1 MLHTRENVWYA
12 EVARYFCAGLTV
24 SCNTRGVLQETAR
37 LRRNRERI
45 FCNMPRVLGITL
57 EHHAMMGRGG
67 LGSPVMSSIPDTV
80 ALDGVDGSQPSSPA
94 GTSRE
99 RRCLALFP
107 CKPDGSFNSRIN
119 SKEEER
125 GRALRPGSSQLKS
138 L

>member
-1 MLHTRENVWYA
+1 MRRLQGTSAPDLRFPAILGECCRRPLVYD
-12 EVARYFCAGLTV
+12 
-24 SCNTRGVLQETAR
+24 VLE
-37 LRRNRERI
+37 ERI
-45 FCNMPRVLGITL
+45 YCNMPRVLGITL

-80 ALDGVDGSQPSSPA
+80 AMDGVDGSQPSSPA

-107 CKPDGSFNSRIN
+107 CKPDGSFNSRIY